1 MRTLTEMK
9 IGSEPDETADYFEEI
24 AHIDKWIMD
33 LESTKNNI
41 SDSNQ
46 SFLQKRADVDA
57 VKKQATR
64 NSSPEHL
71 KMLCDNLQKDHEE
84 IEGLINEAF
93 DY

>member
-1 MRTLTEMK
+1 MMRTLTEMK

-46 SFLQKRADVDA
+46 SFL
-57 VKKQATR
+57 
-64 NSSPEHL
+64 
-71 KMLCDNLQKDHEE
+71 
-84 IEGLINEAF
+84 
-93 DY
+93 